1 MSSVGGGRR
10 LVLAALLIASLC
22 PAPVTLLWS
31 AAFVA
36 WTRMNRRP
44 IRTTTTPVAILG
56 AGLTG
61 MAAAF
66 HLKQAG
72 VPFRIVE
79 RLEQAGGHAI
89 TIEEDG
95 FRFDRT
101 GHLLH
106 LRDPETRK
114 LVLAWIGDDWIEVE
128 RRSMI
133 WSSGTYTRYPFQA
146 NTFGLPPQVAYEC
159 LQGFL
164 KAHFAREKPA
174 PRTFEEF
181 CLAHFGEGIS
191 RHFMIPYNTRLW
203 GVHPS
208 EITADWCARFVPLPK
223 LEDVVAGAVGLNDRE
238 LGYNTRFVYPR
249 LGIGELARGLART
262 LPEIELG
269 RAPTKIDWKAR
280 ELHFEDEIVR
290 YEALISTAPL
300 KALLGSLI
308 DVPEPA
314 FAAAKRLR
322 CTHLY
327 YLDVALDTPC
337 QRPLHWVYVPEEK
350 YPFYR
355 VGCYSHFS
363 PDLAPPGKACLY
375 VELAS
380 RLSPDLTTLVPE
392 VARGLV
398 EMGLIDSVNAVRFAR
413 LRRIDHAYVVFDHAY
428 FASLA
433 TIRPFLDEAGILS
446 TGRYGGWNYSS
457 MEDALH
463 FGRDAAAG
471 ARARMEGK
479 RL

>member
-1 MSSVGGGRR
+1 MS
-10 LVLAALLIASLC
+10 
-22 PAPVTLLWS
+22 
-31 AAFVA
+31 
-36 WTRMNRRP
+36 RP
-44 IRTTTTPVAILG
+44 STSISTPIHSSTPVAILG

-72 VPFRIVE
+72 VPFRIFE
-79 RLEQAGGHAI
+79 RLDHAGGHAI

-106 LRDPETRK
+106 LRDAATRA
-114 LVLAWIGDDWIEVE
+114 LVLSWIGDDWVEVE

-146 NTFGLPPQVAYEC
+146 NTFGLPPQVAYDC

-164 KAHFAREKPA
+164 KAHFAKDAPA
-174 PRTFEEF
+174 PTTFEEF
-181 CLAHFGEGIS
+181 CFTHFGEGIS

-203 GVHPS
+203 GVPPS

-249 LGIGELARGLART
+249 LGIGALASGLANAV
-262 LPEIELG
+262 PEIELD
-269 RAPTKIDWKAR
+269 RAPTAIDWRAR
-280 ELHFEDEIVR
+280 ELHFEGETVH
-290 YEALISTAPL
+290 YQTLISTAPL
-300 KALLGSLI
+300 EALIGTLT
-308 DVPEPA
+308 DAPA
-314 FAAAKRLR
+314 QVSAAAKRLR

-380 RLSPDLTTLVPE
+380 REPPDLETLIPE

-398 EMGLIDSVNAVRFAR
+398 EMGLIHDVSAVRFAR

-428 FASLA
+428 FPSLEV
-433 TIRPFLDEAGILS
+433 IRPFLDEARILS

-463 FGRDAAAG
+463 FGRDAAKAAQTLVDG
-471 ARARMEGK
+471 EERRAR
-479 RL
+479 

>member
-1 MSSVGGGRR
+1 MS
-10 LVLAALLIASLC
+10 
-22 PAPVTLLWS
+22 
-31 AAFVA
+31 
-36 WTRMNRRP
+36 RRP

-61 MAAAF
+61 MAAAY

-72 VPFRIVE
+72 VPFRLVE
-79 RLEQAGGHAI
+79 RLDHPGGHAI

-114 LVLAWIGDDWIEVE
+114 LVLTWIGDDWVEVE

-164 KAHFAREKPA
+164 KAHYALEKPT
-174 PRTFEEF
+174 PTTFEEF

-249 LGIGELARGLART
+249 LGIGELAKGLARS

-280 ELHFEDEIVR
+280 ELHFEDEIVS
-290 YEALISTAPL
+290 YETLISTAPL
-300 KALLGSLI
+300 EALIGLLL
-308 DVPEPA
+308 DPPEA
-314 FAAAKRLR
+314 VAAAAKRLR

-375 VELAS
+375 VELAD
-380 RLSPDLTTLVPE
+380 RAAPDLTTLLPE

-433 TIRPFLDEAGILS
+433 TIRPFLDEARILS

-463 FGRDAAAG
+463 FGRDAATE
-471 ARARMEGK
+471 ARALIDAEGQ
-479 RL
+479 RAG

>member
-1 MSSVGGGRR
+1 MSHPLSPSR
-10 LVLAALLIASLC
+10 
-22 PAPVTLLWS
+22 
-31 AAFVA
+31 
-36 WTRMNRRP
+36 
-44 IRTTTTPVAILG
+44 TTTPVAILG

-61 MAAAF
+61 MAAAV
-66 HLKQAG
+66 HLKRAG
-72 VPFRIVE
+72 VPFRIFE
-79 RLEQAGGHAI
+79 RLGHAGGHAI
-89 TIEEDG
+89 TLEEDG

-106 LRDPETRK
+106 LRDPETRA
-114 LVLAWIGDDWIEVE
+114 LVLGWIGDDWVEVE

-146 NTFGLPPQVAYEC
+146 NTFGLPPQVAYDC

-164 KAHFAREKPA
+164 KAHFAKDAPA

-181 CLAHFGEGIS
+181 CLTHFGEGIS

-208 EITADWCARFVPLPK
+208 EITADWCSRFVPMPK
-223 LEDVVAGAVGLNDRE
+223 LDDVVAGAVGLKSTE

-249 LGIGELARGLART
+249 LGIGELSKGLARAV
-262 LPEIELG
+262 PEIELN
-269 RAPTKIDWKAR
+269 RAPITIDWKAR
-280 ELHFEDEIVR
+280 ELHFEDEIVS
-290 YEALISTAPL
+290 YDTLISTAPL
-300 KALLGSLI
+300 QSMIGTLTDA
-308 DVPEPA
+308 PEPVA
-314 FAAAKRLR
+314 AAAKRLR

-337 QRPLHWVYVPEEK
+337 QKPLHWVYVPEEK

-363 PDLAPPGKACLY
+363 PALEPPGKACLY

-380 RLSPDLTTLVPE
+380 REAPDLATLVPE

-398 EMGLIDSVNAVRFAR
+398 EMGLIHDVSAVRSAK
-413 LRRIDHAYVVFDHAY
+413 LRRIDHAYVVFDHSY
-428 FASLA
+428 FPSLEI
-433 TIRPFLDEAGILS
+433 IRPFLDEARILS
-446 TGRYGGWNYSS
+446 TGRYGGWNYSA

-463 FGRDAAAG
+463 FGRDAAKA
-471 ARARMEGK
+471 AQTLIQSEPRRAR
-479 RL
+479 